1 MSTKTPKVG
10 RPPVDSDLVRARMPR
25 EQIERIDAW
34 AAEQPD
40 KPSRPE
46 AVRRLVDKGLGK

>member
-1 MSTKTPKVG
+1 M
-10 RPPVDSDLVRARMPR
+10 MPDQLKR
-25 EQIERIDAW
+25 LDAW

-46 AVRRLVDKGLGK
+46 AVRRLVDMALEADEGGPPMGERG